1 MRPFESLTWCNLSY
15 IWAKLRYSY
24 GSRTCNGIIVEAGWI
39 FSTYRVTIIIVNGI
53 LFVGTRIIL
62 LNDIIIRLDVGYMI
76 HESFDFRYI
85 RR

>member
-1 MRPFESLTWCNLSY
+1 M
-15 IWAKLRYSY
+15 
-24 GSRTCNGIIVEAGWI
+24 
-39 FSTYRVTIIIVNGI
+39 YRVTIIIVNGI